1 LWVCSQVVACVT
13 AEVVMSSKLVVV
25 GIGALLLSAILA
37 HAGTDTAAKCRAAK
51 ATAAGKKAAALLR
64 ALGKNVAKN
73 PDTKLTANISKA
85 ESKFTKTFT
94 KAEAKDDCPTTGDSE
109 IIEFKINA
117 LVTDVV
123 AAFRSCDE
131 AVLLYSPEGNRLRRY
146 DLDTID
152 NPPLV
157 EDILIERA
165 SMDPNGRDI
174 NGQVCPL
181 PDGSGRF
188 IAGEDTGQPTPPA
201 GWGVFDPDGTQ
212 VGKLTATYLA
222 AVPDPFGCAFD
233 PQGRLFT
240 TELGDPGIGTSNGQ
254 LIMWFPPY
262 DEFPGPPGA
271 YPGTNEPSTNFCK
284 IATDIGTASSVAV
297 DEQGRV
303 YVASPGSFRVLR
315 YLPPFPTSLDP
326 GGGCEASD
334 GLGSPMAESVTME
347 IFVFDPVNVTT
358 PAGITRARN
367 GNWFIASVLTGVIGE
382 YYPNGTFVRR
392 VLSPPPGE
400 TGLPL
405 STGHPQGLAVDCEGN
420 LHYADMDL
428 SENGGIG
435 PGPDGKVRRIS
446 FDAAGNPQPP
456 VIIKDGLDFPDGL
469 GILPGDLEG
478 P

>member
-1 LWVCSQVVACVT
+1 MKAFG
-13 AEVVMSSKLVVV
+13 KN
-25 GIGALLLSAILA
+25 IKKPN
-37 HAGTDTAAKCRAAK
+37 AAKL
-51 ATAAGKKAAALLR
+51 ATD
-64 ALGKNVAKN
+64 V
-73 PDTKLTANISKA
+73 SKA
-85 ESKFTKTFT
+85 ESKYTKAFT
-94 KAEAKDDCPTTGDSE
+94 KAEAKDGCPTSGDAE
-109 IIEFKINA
+109 IMEFKVNA

-123 AAFRSCDE
+123 AASRACDE
-131 AVLLYSPEGNRLRRY
+131 PVLLYGPEGNRLRRY
-146 DLDTID
+146 DIDTID

-165 SMDPNGRDI
+165 SLGGLDI

-188 IAGEDTGQPTPPA
+188 VAGEDTGQPTPPA

-212 VGKLTATYLA
+212 VGKLTATYFTA
-222 AVPDPFGCAFD
+222 GPEPFGCGFD

-240 TELGDPGIGTSNGQ
+240 TEVGDQGIGTSNGQ

-334 GLGSPMAESVTME
+334 GLGSPMAESVTVE
-347 IFVFDPVNVTT
+347 TFVSDPFNVTT
-358 PAGITRARN
+358 PTGIARARN

-400 TGLPL
+400 SELPL
-405 STGHPQGLAVDCEGN
+405 STGHPQGLAVDCEGH
-420 LHYADMDL
+420 LYYADMDL
-428 SENGGIG
+428 SSNGGGIG

-446 FDAAGNPQPP
+446 FDAAGNPQLP
-456 VIIKDGLDFPDGL
+456 VTIKDGLNFPDGL